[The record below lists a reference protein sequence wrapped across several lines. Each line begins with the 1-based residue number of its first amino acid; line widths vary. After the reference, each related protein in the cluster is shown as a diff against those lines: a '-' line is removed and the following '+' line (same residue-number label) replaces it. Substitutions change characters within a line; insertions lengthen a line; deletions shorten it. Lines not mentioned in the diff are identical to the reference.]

1 MAIGPAS
8 KFTKKWGKKL
18 AHLVRMVLDIVA
30 LAIGA
35 AVLVPL
41 AIGIE
46 IAACG
51 IIIGIVVV
59 LAPVYLVFS
68 LFSSCTNGFGG

>member
-1 MAIGPAS
+1 
-8 KFTKKWGKKL
+8 
-18 AHLVRMVLDIVA
+18 MVLDIVA